1 MLKWGL
7 WGVYFA
13 LCAIRVREM
22 HRVLAYLVIR
32 LLGFNDLRFIAAGIK
47 DRLGILTKDHFL
59 LYEPPRGKTNN
70 VVSEKV

>member
-1 MLKWGL
+1 
-7 WGVYFA
+7 
-13 LCAIRVREM
+13 M

-32 LLGFNDLRFIAAGIK
+32 LLGFNDLQFIAAGIK

>member
-1 MLKWGL
+1 
-7 WGVYFA
+7 
-13 LCAIRVREM
+13 M